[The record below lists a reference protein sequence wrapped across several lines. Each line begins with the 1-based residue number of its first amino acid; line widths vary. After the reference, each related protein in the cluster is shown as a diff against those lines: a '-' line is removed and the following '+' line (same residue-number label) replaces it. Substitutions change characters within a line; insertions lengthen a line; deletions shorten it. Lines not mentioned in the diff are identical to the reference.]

1 MENLRSFAI
10 NISKETQSKKN
21 FLQFIITGNKPV
33 LSELILS
40 EIIKELLK
48 EKDENLIRLDV
59 LDHVQTNSENK
70 IFFGLNKKK
79 TNNQFL
85 IYDLFINTNRKDNNL
100 YIFENKSQ
108 NIKESLAIKKLENF
122 VCLQIDT
129 KLKELILEENK
140 VIKIPN
146 NDIAC
151 NLIKKFGFDWI
162 FKDNFIRKINFYG
175 NSSNYYYSL
184 QYLKSLNEN
193 YKLLF
198 SKNFISFTASR
209 SDNEDISSENEINF
223 YGNSEAFLNF
233 FDENPNRF
241 HLTKLNIG
249 EPKFNEAIQKLDTLC
264 MEKQLNSDNKF
275 KTLNFAIQSGMVLL

>member
-1 MENLRSFAI
+1 MENLRSFAK

-85 IYDLFINTNRKDNNL
+85 IYDLYINTNKKDNNL

-108 NIKESLAIKKLENF
+108 KIKESLSLKKIENF
-122 VCLQIDT
+122 VCLQINQE
-129 KLKELILEENK
+129 LKELILEENK
-140 VIKIPN
+140 IIKIPN
-146 NDIAC
+146 NDIA
-151 NLIKKFGFDWI
+151 NNILNAIKSNKFIELLNACSW
-162 FKDNFIRKINFYG
+162 
-175 NSSNYYYSL
+175 SNYRIEWNM
-184 QYLKSLNEN
+184 LK
-193 YKLLF
+193 
-198 SKNFISFTASR
+198 
-209 SDNEDISSENEINF
+209 D
-223 YGNSEAFLNF
+223 
-233 FDENPNRF
+233 
-241 HLTKLNIG
+241 LNIDFWK
-249 EPKFNEAIQKLDTLC
+249 EFI
-264 MEKQLNSDNKF
+264 
-275 KTLNFAIQSGMVLL
+275 

>member
-1 MENLRSFAI
+1 MHNLRSFVENI
-10 NISKETQSKKN
+10 NREVQTKKN
-21 FLQFIITGNKPV
+21 FLQFIVTGNKPV

-40 EIIKELLK
+40 ELIKELLR
-48 EKDENLIRLDV
+48 EKDRNLIRLGV

-85 IYDLFINTNRKDNNL
+85 IYDLYINTNKKDNNL

-108 NIKESLAIKKLENF
+108 KIKESLSLKKIENF
-122 VCLQIDT
+122 VCLQINQE
-129 KLKELILEENK
+129 LKELILEENK
-140 VIKIPN
+140 IIKIPN
-146 NDIAC
+146 NDIAN

-162 FKDNFIRKINFYG
+162 FNGNFIRKINFYG
-175 NSSNYYYSL
+175 NSSSYYYSL
-184 QYLKSLNEN
+184 QYLKNLDEN

-198 SKNFISFTASR
+198 SKNFVSFTASR
-209 SDNEDISSENEINF
+209 SDDEIISSDNEINF

-233 FDENPNRF
+233 FDENPNCF

-264 MEKQLNSDNKF
+264 MEKQLNTDNKF

>member
-100 YIFENKSQ
+100 FIFENKSQ
-108 NIKESLAIKKLENF
+108 NIKESLALKKLENF
-122 VCLQIDT
+122 VCLQIDI
-129 KLKELILEENK
+129 KLKESIIEENK
-140 VIKIPN
+140 IIKIPN
-146 NDIAC
+146 NDIAN

-162 FKDNFIRKINFYG
+162 FKDNFIKKINFYG

-184 QYLKSLNEN
+184 QYLKRLNEN

-198 SKNFISFTASR
+198 SKNFISFIASR
-209 SDNEDISSENEINF
+209 SNNEDISSENEINF

-233 FDENPNRF
+233 FDENPKRF

-249 EPKFNEAIQKLDTLC
+249 EPKFDEAIQKLDTLC
-264 MEKQLNSDNKF
+264 MEKQLSSDNKF

>member
-1 MENLRSFAI
+1 MHNLRSFVENI
-10 NISKETQSKKN
+10 NREIQTKKN
-21 FLQFIITGNKPV
+21 FLQFIVTGNKPV

-40 EIIKELLK
+40 ELIKELLR
-48 EKDENLIRLDV
+48 EKDRNLIRLGV

-85 IYDLFINTNRKDNNL
+85 IYDLYINTNKKDNNL

-108 NIKESLAIKKLENF
+108 KIKESLSLKKIENF
-122 VCLQIDT
+122 VCLQINQE
-129 KLKELILEENK
+129 LKELILEENK
-140 VIKIPN
+140 IIKIPN
-146 NDIAC
+146 NDIAN

-162 FKDNFIRKINFYG
+162 FKANFIRKINFYG
-175 NSSNYYYSL
+175 NSSSYYYSL
-184 QYLKSLNEN
+184 QYLKNLDEN

-198 SKNFISFTASR
+198 SKNFVSFTASR
-209 SDNEDISSENEINF
+209 SDDEIISSDNEINF

-233 FDENPNRF
+233 FDENPNCF

-264 MEKQLNSDNKF
+264 MEKQLNTDNKF

>member
-1 MENLRSFAI
+1 MENLRSFVQ
-10 NISKETQSKKN
+10 NISKETQLKKN
-21 FLQFIITGNKPV
+21 FLQFIVTGNKPV

-40 EIIKELLK
+40 ELIKELLR
-48 EKDENLIRLDV
+48 EKDRNLIRLDV

-85 IYDLFINTNRKDNNL
+85 IYDLYINTNKKDNNL

-108 NIKESLAIKKLENF
+108 KIKESLSLKKIENF
-122 VCLQIDT
+122 VCLQINQE
-129 KLKELILEENK
+129 LKELILEENRI
-140 VIKIPN
+140 IKIPN
-146 NDIAC
+146 NDIAN

-162 FKDNFIRKINFYG
+162 FKTNFIRKINFYG
-175 NSSNYYYSL
+175 NSSSYYYSL
-184 QYLKSLNEN
+184 QYLKNLDEN

-198 SKNFISFTASR
+198 SKNFVSFTASR
-209 SDNEDISSENEINF
+209 SDDEIISSDNEINF

-233 FDENPNRF
+233 FDENPNCF

-249 EPKFNEAIQKLDTLC
+249 ESKFNEAIQKLDTLC
-264 MEKQLNSDNKF
+264 MEKQLNTDNKF

>member
-1 MENLRSFAI
+1 MENLRSFVQ
-10 NISKETQSKKN
+10 NISKETQLKKN
-21 FLQFIITGNKPV
+21 FLQFIVTGNKPV

-40 EIIKELLK
+40 ELIKELLR
-48 EKDENLIRLDV
+48 EKDRNLIRLDV

-85 IYDLFINTNRKDNNL
+85 IYDLYINTNKKDNNL

-108 NIKESLAIKKLENF
+108 KIKESLSLKKIENF
-122 VCLQIDT
+122 VCLQINQE
-129 KLKELILEENK
+129 LKELILEENRI
-140 VIKIPN
+140 IKIPN
-146 NDIAC
+146 NDIAN

-162 FKDNFIRKINFYG
+162 FKANFIRKINFYG
-175 NSSNYYYSL
+175 NSSSYYYSL
-184 QYLKSLNEN
+184 QYLKNLDEN

-198 SKNFISFTASR
+198 SKNFVSFTASR
-209 SDNEDISSENEINF
+209 SDDEIISSDNEINF

-233 FDENPNRF
+233 FDENPNCF

-264 MEKQLNSDNKF
+264 MEKQLNTDNKF

>member
-1 MENLRSFAI
+1 MENLRSFVK

-21 FLQFIITGNKPV
+21 FLQFIVTGNKPV

-40 EIIKELLK
+40 ELIKELLR
-48 EKDENLIRLDV
+48 EKDRNLIRLGV

-85 IYDLFINTNRKDNNL
+85 IYDLYINTNKKDNNL

-108 NIKESLAIKKLENF
+108 KIKESLSLKKIENF

-140 VIKIPN
+140 IIKIPN
-146 NDIAC
+146 NDIAN

-162 FKDNFIRKINFYG
+162 FKANFIRKINFYG
-175 NSSNYYYSL
+175 NSSSYYYSL
-184 QYLKSLNEN
+184 QYLKNLDEN

-198 SKNFISFTASR
+198 SKNFVSFTASR
-209 SDNEDISSENEINF
+209 SDDEIISSDNEINF

-233 FDENPNRF
+233 FDENPNCF

-264 MEKQLNSDNKF
+264 MEKQLNTDNKF

>member
-1 MENLRSFAI
+1 MHNLRSFVENI
-10 NISKETQSKKN
+10 NREVQTKKN
-21 FLQFIITGNKPV
+21 FLQFIVTGNKPV

-40 EIIKELLK
+40 ELIKELLR
-48 EKDENLIRLDV
+48 EKDRNLIRLDV

-79 TNNQFL
+79 TNNQYL
-85 IYDLFINTNRKDNNL
+85 IYDLYINTNKKDNNL

-108 NIKESLAIKKLENF
+108 KIKESLSLKKIENF
-122 VCLQIDT
+122 VCLQINQE
-129 KLKELILEENK
+129 LKELILEENK
-140 VIKIPN
+140 IIKIPN
-146 NDIAC
+146 NDIAS

-162 FKDNFIRKINFYG
+162 FKANFIRKINFYG
-175 NSSNYYYSL
+175 NSSSYYYSL
-184 QYLKSLNEN
+184 QYLKNLDEN

-198 SKNFISFTASR
+198 SKNFVSFTASR
-209 SDNEDISSENEINF
+209 SDDEIISSDNEINF

-233 FDENPNRF
+233 FDENPNCF

-264 MEKQLNSDNKF
+264 MEKQLNTDNKF

>member
-1 MENLRSFAI
+1 MNNLRTFIENI
-10 NISKETQSKKN
+10 NKETQIKKN
-21 FLQFIITGNKPV
+21 FLQFIVTGNKPV

-40 EIIKELLK
+40 ELIKELLK
-48 EKDENLIRLDV
+48 EKDGNLIRLDV

-100 YIFENKSQ
+100 FIFENKSQ
-108 NIKESLAIKKLENF
+108 NIKESLALKKLENF
-122 VCLQIDT
+122 VCLQIDI
-129 KLKELILEENK
+129 KLKESIIEENK
-140 VIKIPN
+140 IIKIPN
-146 NDIAC
+146 NDIAN

-162 FKDNFIRKINFYG
+162 FKDNFIKKINFYG

-184 QYLKSLNEN
+184 QYLKRLNEN

-198 SKNFISFTASR
+198 SKNFISFIASR
-209 SDNEDISSENEINF
+209 SNNEDISSENEINF

>member
-1 MENLRSFAI
+1 MHNLRSFVENI
-10 NISKETQSKKN
+10 NREVQTKKN
-21 FLQFIITGNKPV
+21 FLQFIVTGNKPV

-40 EIIKELLK
+40 ELIKELLR
-48 EKDENLIRLDV
+48 EKDRNLIRLGV

-85 IYDLFINTNRKDNNL
+85 IYDLYINTNKKDNNL

-108 NIKESLAIKKLENF
+108 KIKESLSLKKIENF
-122 VCLQIDT
+122 VCLQINQE
-129 KLKELILEENK
+129 LKELILEENK
-140 VIKIPN
+140 IIKIPN
-146 NDIAC
+146 NDIAN

-162 FKDNFIRKINFYG
+162 FKANFIRKINFYG
-175 NSSNYYYSL
+175 NSSSYYYSL
-184 QYLKSLNEN
+184 QYLKNLDEN

-198 SKNFISFTASR
+198 SKNFVSFTASR
-209 SDNEDISSENEINF
+209 SDDEIISSDNEINF

-233 FDENPNRF
+233 FDENPNCF

-264 MEKQLNSDNKF
+264 MEKKLNTDNKF

>member
-1 MENLRSFAI
+1 MHNLRSFVENI
-10 NISKETQSKKN
+10 NREVQTKKN
-21 FLQFIITGNKPV
+21 FLQFIVTGNKPV

-40 EIIKELLK
+40 ELIKELLR
-48 EKDENLIRLDV
+48 EKDRNLIRLGV

-85 IYDLFINTNRKDNNL
+85 IYDLYINTNKKDNNL

-108 NIKESLAIKKLENF
+108 KIKESLSLKKIENF
-122 VCLQIDT
+122 VCLQINQE
-129 KLKELILEENK
+129 LKELILEENK
-140 VIKIPN
+140 IIKIPN
-146 NDIAC
+146 NDIAN

-162 FKDNFIRKINFYG
+162 FKANFIRKINFYG
-175 NSSNYYYSL
+175 NSSSYYYSL
-184 QYLKSLNEN
+184 QYLKNLDEN

-198 SKNFISFTASR
+198 SKNFVSFTASR
-209 SDNEDISSENEINF
+209 SDDEIISSDNEINF

-233 FDENPNRF
+233 FDENPNCF

-264 MEKQLNSDNKF
+264 MEKQLNTENKF

>member
-1 MENLRSFAI
+1 MENLRSFVK

-21 FLQFIITGNKPV
+21 FLQFIVTGNKPV

-40 EIIKELLK
+40 ELIKELLR
-48 EKDENLIRLDV
+48 EKDRNLIRLGV

-85 IYDLFINTNRKDNNL
+85 IYDLYINTNKKDNNL

-108 NIKESLAIKKLENF
+108 KIKESLSLKKIENF
-122 VCLQIDT
+122 VCLQINQE
-129 KLKELILEENK
+129 LKELILEENK
-140 VIKIPN
+140 IIKIPN
-146 NDIAC
+146 NDIAN

-162 FKDNFIRKINFYG
+162 FKGNFIRKINFYG
-175 NSSNYYYSL
+175 NSSSYYYSL
-184 QYLKSLNEN
+184 QYLKNLDEN

-198 SKNFISFTASR
+198 SKNFVSFTASR
-209 SDNEDISSENEINF
+209 SDDEIISSDNEINF

-233 FDENPNRF
+233 FDENPNCF
-241 HLTKLNIG
+241 YLTKLNIG

-264 MEKQLNSDNKF
+264 MEKQLNTDNKF

>member
-1 MENLRSFAI
+1 MENLRSFVK

-21 FLQFIITGNKPV
+21 FLQFIVTGNKPV

-40 EIIKELLK
+40 EFIKELLR
-48 EKDENLIRLDV
+48 EKDRNLIRLDV

-85 IYDLFINTNRKDNNL
+85 IYDLYINTNKKDNNL

-108 NIKESLAIKKLENF
+108 KIKESLSLKKIENF
-122 VCLQIDT
+122 VCLQINQE
-129 KLKELILEENK
+129 LKELILEENK
-140 VIKIPN
+140 IIKIPN
-146 NDIAC
+146 NDIAN

-162 FKDNFIRKINFYG
+162 FKANFIRKINFYG
-175 NSSNYYYSL
+175 NSSSYYYSL
-184 QYLKSLNEN
+184 QYLKNLDEN

-198 SKNFISFTASR
+198 SKNFVSFTASR
-209 SDNEDISSENEINF
+209 SDDEIISSDNEINF

-233 FDENPNRF
+233 FDENPNCF

-264 MEKQLNSDNKF
+264 MEKQLNTDNKF

>member
-1 MENLRSFAI
+1 MHNLRSFVENI
-10 NISKETQSKKN
+10 NREVQTKKN
-21 FLQFIITGNKPV
+21 FLQFIVTGNKPV

-40 EIIKELLK
+40 ELIKELLR
-48 EKDENLIRLDV
+48 EKDRNLIRLGV

-85 IYDLFINTNRKDNNL
+85 IYDLYINTNKKDNNL

-108 NIKESLAIKKLENF
+108 KIKESLSLKKIENF
-122 VCLQIDT
+122 VCLQINQE
-129 KLKELILEENK
+129 LKELILEENK
-140 VIKIPN
+140 IIKIPN
-146 NDIAC
+146 NDIAS

-162 FKDNFIRKINFYG
+162 FKANFIRKINFYG
-175 NSSNYYYSL
+175 NSSSYYYSL
-184 QYLKSLNEN
+184 QYLKNLDEN

-198 SKNFISFTASR
+198 SKNFVSFTASR
-209 SDNEDISSENEINF
+209 SDDEIISSDNEINF

-233 FDENPNRF
+233 FDENPNCF

-264 MEKQLNSDNKF
+264 MEKQLNTDNKF